1 MDVIWGKREGKY
13 FLAEDWT
20 GRNRL
25 IRLWNFVF
33 TRKAV
38 MPAFL
43 SMFPPGDQSR
53 EVKTTLRVR
62 CQAVKVSMTCLKNRG
77 GKNP

>member
-13 FLAEDWT
+13 FLEKDWT

-25 IRLWNFVF
+25 IWLWNFVF
-33 TRKAV
+33 TRGAG

-53 EVKTTLRVR
+53 EVKTTLRCDAKR
-62 CQAVKVSMTCLKNRG
+62 
-77 GKNP
+77 